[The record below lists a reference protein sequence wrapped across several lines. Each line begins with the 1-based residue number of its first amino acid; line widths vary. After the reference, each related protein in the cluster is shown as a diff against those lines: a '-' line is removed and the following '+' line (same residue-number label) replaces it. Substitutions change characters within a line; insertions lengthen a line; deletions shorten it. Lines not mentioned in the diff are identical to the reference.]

1 MGWQRR
7 EREAE
12 DRGTFWGRLM
22 KTTLRLFFFCHLF
35 IIIKGNKAQI
45 GKVQQKKNERPKQTG
60 QLYKTLWVD
69 SPIEAKTVEKDN
81 ATNHHVSDRHTIRK
95 HASRPE
101 HLLPRRG
108 YVGDPPSAE
117 TIQWRTTHA
126 EKHRRNKTQPNHRFR
141 KDITVFNRSIWFRW
155 RGRSRIGGREKNLNR
170 QSNWTGEN
178 GANGATESWKQKP
191 AKRVLRKPPLP
202 RDKSRT
208 IIGGCNAGGKAGREH
223 RNRKPKT
230 KKQQTFSS
238 S

>member
-1 MGWQRR
+1 
-7 EREAE
+7 
-12 DRGTFWGRLM
+12 
-22 KTTLRLFFFCHLF
+22 
-35 IIIKGNKAQI
+35 NKAQI

-81 ATNHHVSDRHTIRK
+81 ATNHHIDTRFENTRQDWNISFPGEVTSEIRHRQRQF
-95 HASRPE
+95 SE
-101 HLLPRRG
+101 E
-108 YVGDPPSAE
+108 PPMQRSIAE
-117 TIQWRTTHA
+117 TKRNRIIDL
-126 EKHRRNKTQPNHRFR
+126 EKISPS
-141 KDITVFNRSIWFRW
+141 SIDP
-155 RGRSRIGGREKNLNR
+155 SDSDE
-170 QSNWTGEN
+170 E
-178 GANGATESWKQKP
+178 KP